1 VERVESENMQIENSK
16 VEENGEQIMKKNLQR
31 LHVQRKIWRGH
42 NRNSLCWAFYCVNDG
57 KEDET
62 TSH

>member
-1 VERVESENMQIENSK
+1 
-16 VEENGEQIMKKNLQR
+16 MKKFLQR

-42 NRNSLCWAFYCVNDG
+42 NRNSLCWAFDYVNDG
-57 KEDET
+57 KEVEA